1 MTFVTEWHLSY
12 NANAFSRCSF
22 EYISCSL
29 SEPFKVQ
36 LFVRTPLGCWAKAK
50 TQVWT
55 FNDPFL
61 YTLIPKEVLVSE
73 EKEEKATKNW
83 QMKLML

>member
-29 SEPFKVQ
+29 SEHFKVQ
-36 LFVRTPLGCWAKAK
+36 LFVRTPYPIRLHLAFSHVPHLCVHFVLEK
-50 TQVWT
+50 
-55 FNDPFL
+55 N
-61 YTLIPKEVLVSE
+61 LVSPFHE
-73 EKEEKATKNW
+73 A
-83 QMKLML
+83 